1 MSERRTNYLCN
12 LERTE
17 ELNERIFD
25 RNRPLT
31 YFNPVFEQRSQST
44 KYQKYPITK
53 PIEND
58 SIKMGYKTKW
68 SEFASNVNSE
78 SVLRN
83 QIYPRS
89 NSTSSQYIPS
99 SSSDLYNRQFIEK
112 QNEIQ
117 AFPYLFEQSKFNNTE
132 LGDLGKLGRDNFY
145 NHTRQQ
151 LKNM

>member
-12 LERTE
+12 LERTQ

-25 RNRPLT
+25 RNRPIT
-31 YFNPVFEQRSQST
+31 YYNPVFEQRSQST
-44 KYQKYPITK
+44 KYEKYPITK
-53 PIEND
+53 PIGND
-58 SIKMGYKTKW
+58 IIKMGYKTKW

-83 QIYPRS
+83 QLYPIS

-99 SSSDLYNRQFIEK
+99 SSSDLYNKQSIEK

-117 AFPYLFEQSKFNNTE
+117 HFPHLFEEIKFNNTE
-132 LGDLGKLGRDNFY
+132 IGDLGKLGRDNFY

>member
-25 RNRPLT
+25 RNTPIN

-44 KYQKYPITK
+44 KYQKYPITQN
-53 PIEND
+53 IDND
-58 SIKMGYKTKW
+58 VFRMNYKTIW
-68 SEFASNVNSE
+68 TEFASNVNNE
-78 SVLRN
+78 SLLRN
-83 QIYPRS
+83 QIHPRT
-89 NSTSSQYIPS
+89 NSTRGHYIPS
-99 SSSDLYNRQFIEK
+99 SSSELYNRQVIEK
-112 QNEIQ
+112 QNQIQ
-117 AFPYLFEQSKFNNTE
+117 TFPHLFEENKFNNTE
-132 LGDLGKLGRDNFY
+132 MGVLGKLGRDSFY

>member
-17 ELNERIFD
+17 ELNKRILD
-25 RNRPLT
+25 RNISLK
-31 YFNPVFEQRSQST
+31 YYNPVFEHRSQST

-58 SIKMGYKTKW
+58 IIKMGYKTKW

-83 QIYPRS
+83 QLYPRS
-89 NSTSSQYIPS
+89 NSTSSQYIPPS
-99 SSSDLYNRQFIEK
+99 SSGLYNRESFEN
-112 QNEIQ
+112 QNVIQ
-117 AFPYLFEQSKFNNTE
+117 PFPYLFEQNKFNNTE
-132 LGDLGKLGRDNFY
+132 LGDLGKLGKDNFY

>member
-1 MSERRTNYLCN
+1 MSERRANYLCN

-17 ELNERIFD
+17 ELNERLFD
-25 RNRPLT
+25 RNRPISYL
-31 YFNPVFEQRSQST
+31 NPVFEQRSQNT

-53 PIEND
+53 PIENE

-68 SEFASNVNSE
+68 TEFASNVNNE

-83 QIYPRS
+83 QLYPRS
-89 NSTSSQYIPS
+89 NSTSSQYIPA
-99 SSSDLYNRQFIEK
+99 SSSDLYNKQSIEE

-117 AFPYLFEQSKFNNTE
+117 PFPHLFEQSKFNNTE
-132 LGDLGKLGRDNFY
+132 LGDLGKLGRYNFY